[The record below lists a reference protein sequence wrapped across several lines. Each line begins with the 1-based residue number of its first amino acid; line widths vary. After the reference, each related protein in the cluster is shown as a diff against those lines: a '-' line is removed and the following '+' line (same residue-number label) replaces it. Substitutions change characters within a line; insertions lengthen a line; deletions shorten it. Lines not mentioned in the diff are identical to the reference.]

1 MKLFLRFF
9 GFLFAAGTILF
20 VVGVAAASGLLW
32 HYSKDLPDYSQL
44 QDYEPPV
51 MTRVHA
57 ADGSLVAEY
66 ARERRLYIPIQAVPK
81 LVINAF
87 LAAED
92 KNFYEHG
99 GLDFFGIARAAVNY
113 AQNFGSNRHP
123 QGASTITQQVAK
135 NFLLSNEVSFSRKIK
150 EALLALKIE
159 RTYSK
164 DKILE
169 LYLNEI
175 YLGLGAYGIA
185 SASLTYFDKGVNELT
200 VPEAAYLAA
209 LPKAPNNYHP
219 FRARERALERRN
231 WVIDQMAQDGFITG
245 VQADAAK
252 RTSLGVTQKPTSTHT
267 FAAEYFAEEVRRELY
282 DRYGE
287 KKLYDGGLSVRT
299 TLDTKLQMLA
309 RKTLTEGLV
318 RFDEG
323 QGWRGPVAKIDISGD
338 WGVKLA
344 DVKALADVAPWRL
357 AVVLETSDQS
367 ARIGLQPGREPG
379 GYISKEREVG
389 ILPLDGLKWA
399 RSGGK
404 AVTKVGQVLNPGDV
418 VYVELAKV
426 AGQYRLHQVPEVSG
440 AMVVEDP
447 WTGRV
452 LAMVGGFSYDQSQ
465 FNRATQALRQPGS
478 SFKPIVYAAA
488 LDNGY
493 TPSTLV
499 LDAPIEIDQGPGLGV
514 WKPENYENN
523 FFGPSTLRFGIE
535 HSRNVMTVR
544 LAQDIGMPLI
554 AEYAKRFGVYDQ
566 LPPYLSFAL
575 GAGETTLL
583 RMVTAYGMFDN
594 GGRRIKPTLI
604 DRIQDRYGHTVYRH
618 DERECIGC
626 DAKKWANQPE
636 PSLIDRRE
644 QVLDPMTAYQITSMM
659 EGVVLRGTA
668 AGAGFQ
674 KEFGK
679 PVAGKTG
686 TTNDEKDAWFIGYTP
701 DIVVG
706 VYMGYDKPRH
716 LGRGATGGHLAAPIV
731 KDFMKVA
738 LADKP
743 AVPFRVPPGIK
754 LIRVDLKTGQR
765 AGPNSEKVILEAFKP
780 GTAPPDNY
788 SVVGYG
794 NDPQQQDQP
803 PGRGP
808 PGFFRVSPDADRAVR
823 SGTGG
828 LY

>member
-1 MKLFLRFF
+1 MKFILRFL

-20 VVGVAAASGLLW
+20 VVGVAAVSGLLW

-99 GLDFFGIARAAVNY
+99 GLDFTGIARAALNY
-113 AQNFGSNRHP
+113 VQNFGSGRHP

-185 SASLTYFDKGVNELT
+185 SASLTYFDKGVNELA
-200 VPEAAYLAA
+200 VQEAAYLAA

-219 FRARERALERRN
+219 FRARERALDRRN
-231 WVIDQMAQDGFITG
+231 WVIDQMAQDGFITAA
-245 VQADAAK
+245 QAEAAK
-252 RTSLGVTQKPTSTHT
+252 RAPLGVTQKATTAHT
-267 FAAEYFAEEVRRELY
+267 FAAEYFAEEVRRELF

-299 TLDTKLQMLA
+299 TLDTKYQVLA
-309 RKTLTEGLV
+309 RKVLTEGLV
-318 RFDEG
+318 RFDEA

-344 DVKALADVAPWRL
+344 DIKALADVAPWRL

-367 ARIGLQPGREPG
+367 ARIGVQPGREPG
-379 GYISKEREVG
+379 GNISKERDIG
-389 ILPLDGLKWA
+389 ILPLDGMKWA
-399 RSGGK
+399 RTGGK
-404 AVTKVGQVLNPGDV
+404 AVTKVSQVLNPGDV
-418 VYVELAKV
+418 VYVAPAKV
-426 AGQYRLHQVPEVSG
+426 AGQYLLHQIPEVSG

-493 TPSTLV
+493 TPSSLV

-514 WKPENYENN
+514 WKPENYEND
-523 FFGPSTLRFGIE
+523 FYGPSTLRFGIE

-554 AEYAKRFGVYDQ
+554 AEYAKRFGVYDN

-626 DAKKWANQPE
+626 DAKKWENQPE

-659 EGVVLRGTA
+659 EGVVQRGTA

-674 KEFGK
+674 KEVGK

-701 DIVVG
+701 DVVVG
-706 VYMGYDKPRH
+706 VYLGYDKPRT
-716 LGRGATGGHLAAPIV
+716 LGRRATGGALAAPIV

-743 AVPFRVPPGIK
+743 AAPFRVPPGIK

-794 NDPQQQDQP
+794 NDQQQQEQA

>member
-1 MKLFLRFF
+1 MKLILRFF

-20 VVGVAAASGLLW
+20 VVGVAATAGLLW

-99 GLDFFGIARAAVNY
+99 GLDFFGIARAALNY
-113 AQNFGSNRHP
+113 AQNFGSGRHP

-135 NFLLSNEVSFSRKIK
+135 NFLLSNEVSFTRKIK

-231 WVIDQMAQDGFITG
+231 WVIDQMAADGFINTA
-245 VQADAAK
+245 QAEAAK
-252 RTSLGVTQKPTSTHT
+252 RTELNVTQKATSTHT
-267 FAAEYFAEEVRRELY
+267 FAAEYFAEEVRRELF

-287 KKLYDGGLSVRT
+287 KKLYEGGLSVRT
-299 TLDTKLQMLA
+299 TLDTKYQVLA
-309 RKTLTEGLV
+309 RTVLTEGLV
-318 RFDEG
+318 RYDEA
-323 QGWRGPVAKIDISGD
+323 QGWRGPVAKVDISGD

-379 GYISKEREVG
+379 GYVSKERAVG
-389 ILPLDGLKWA
+389 IVPLEGVKWA
-399 RSGGK
+399 
-404 AVTKVGQVLNPGDV
+404 KVKGRAPAKVNQVLEPGDV
-418 VYVELAKV
+418 VYVAADKI
-426 AGQYRLHQVPEVSG
+426 AGQYRLQQVPEVSG
-440 AMVVEDP
+440 AIVVEDP

-523 FFGPSTLRFGIE
+523 FYGPSTLRFGIE

-544 LAQDIGMPLI
+544 LAQDVGMPLI
-554 AEYAKRFGVYDQ
+554 AEYAKRFGVYDE

-679 PVAGKTG
+679 PIAGKTG

-716 LGRGATGGHLAAPIV
+716 LGRGATGGHLSAPIV

-794 NDPQQQDQP
+794 NDQQQQEP
-803 PGRGP
+803 APGRGQ

>member
-20 VVGVAAASGLLW
+20 VVGVAAAAGLLW
-32 HYSKDLPDYSQL
+32 HFSKDLPDYSQL

-57 ADGSLVAEY
+57 GDGSLVAEY

-92 KNFYEHG
+92 KNFYDHG
-99 GLDFFGIARAAVNY
+99 GLDFGGILRAAFNY
-113 AQNFGSNRHP
+113 AQNFGTNRHP

-135 NFLLSNEVSFSRKIK
+135 NFLLSNEVSFQRKIK
-150 EALLALKIE
+150 EALLALKME

-175 YLGLGAYGIA
+175 YLGFGAYGIA
-185 SASLTYFDKGVNELT
+185 SASLTYFDKSVHELT
-200 VPEAAYLAA
+200 IGEAAYLAA

-219 FRARERALERRN
+219 FRQRERAIERRN
-231 WVIDQMAQDGFITG
+231 WVLDQMAQNGFAK
-245 VQADAAK
+245 VSDAEAAK
-252 RTSLGVTQKPTSTHT
+252 RQPLNVVQRASGTRI
-267 FAAEYFAEEVRRELY
+267 FAAEFFAEEVRREIY

-287 KKLYDGGLSVRT
+287 KKLYEGGLSVRT
-299 TLDTKLQMLA
+299 TLDTKYQVLA
-309 RKTLTEGLV
+309 RKVLTDGLV
-318 RFDEG
+318 RYDEVH
-323 QGWRGPVAKIDISGD
+323 GWRGPVQQIDIKGD
-338 WGVKLA
+338 WGTKLS
-344 DVKALADVAPWRL
+344 DVKALADVAPWQL
-357 AVVLETSDQS
+357 AVVLETGDQS
-367 ARIGLQPGREPG
+367 ARVGLQPDRDPG
-379 GYISKEREVG
+379 GAVSNERPIG
-389 ILPLDGLKWA
+389 ILPLEGMKWA
-399 RSGGK
+399 KVQNR
-404 AVTKVGQVLNPGDV
+404 VPTKVSQVLNPGDV
-418 VYVELAKV
+418 VYVEPSKT
-426 AGQYRLHQVPEVSG
+426 AGQFRLHQIPEVSG
-440 AMVVEDP
+440 GIVVMDP

-478 SFKPIVYAAA
+478 SFKPIVYATA

-499 LDAPIEIDQGPGLGV
+499 LDAPIEIDQGAGQGV
-514 WKPENYENN
+514 WQPENYEKN
-523 FFGPSTLRFGIE
+523 FYGPSTLRFGVE

-554 AEYAKRFGVYDQ
+554 AEYAKRMGVYDD

-583 RMVTAYGMFDN
+583 RMVTAYSMFDN
-594 GGRRIKPTLI
+594 GGRRVKPTLI
-604 DRIQDRYGHTVYRH
+604 DRIQDRYGHTIYKH
-618 DERECIGC
+618 DERECTSC
-626 DAKKWANQPE
+626 DAPKWSDQPE
-636 PSLIDRRE
+636 PTLIDRRQ
-644 QVLDPMTAYQITSMM
+644 QVLDPMTAYQITSIM
-659 EGVVLRGTA
+659 EGVTIRGTA
-668 AGAGFQ
+668 GGM
-674 KEFGK
+674 EREIGK

-686 TTNDEKDAWFIGYTP
+686 TTNDEKDAWFIGFTP
-701 DIVVG
+701 DLVVG

-716 LGRGATGGHLAAPIV
+716 LTFPGGATGGHLSAPVV
-731 KDFMKVA
+731 KEFLKTA

-743 AVPFRVPPGIK
+743 AVPFRVPSGIK
-754 LIRVDLKTGQR
+754 LVRVDLKTGVR
-765 AGPNSEKVILEAFKP
+765 AGPGTEKVILEAFKP

-788 SVVGYG
+788 SVVGVG
-794 NDPQQQDQP
+794 EGEGG
-803 PGRGP
+803 GRPFGA
-808 PGFFRVSPDADRAVR
+808 GVSPDAERAVR
-823 SGTGG
+823 SGGTGG

>member
-1 MKLFLRFF
+1 MKLLLRFF

-20 VVGVAAASGLLW
+20 VVGVAAAAGLLW
-32 HYSKDLPDYSQL
+32 HFSKDLPDYSQL

-57 ADGSLVAEY
+57 ADGSLVGEY

-81 LVINAF
+81 MVINAF

-99 GLDFFGIARAAVNY
+99 GLDFTGIARAAVNY
-113 AQNFGSNRHP
+113 LQNYGSSRRP

-135 NFLLSNEVSFSRKIK
+135 NFLLTNELSVSRKLK

-185 SASLTYFDKGVNELT
+185 AASLTYFDKAVNELT
-200 VPEAAYLAA
+200 VPEAAYLAS
-209 LPKAPNNYHP
+209 LPKAPSNYHP
-219 FRARERALERRN
+219 FRQRERAIERRN
-231 WVIDQMAQDGFITG
+231 WVLDRMAEAGF
-245 VQADAAK
+245 VKAADAEKAK
-252 RTSLGVTQKPTSTHT
+252 RSPLGVTSKSTSTHT
-267 FAAEYFAEEVRRELY
+267 FAGEYFAEEVRRELY
-282 DRYGE
+282 ERYGE
-287 KKLYDGGLSVRT
+287 KKLYEGGLSVRT
-299 TLDTKLQMLA
+299 SLDPKLQVLA
-309 RKTLTEGLV
+309 RKTMIDGLV
-318 RFDEG
+318 RFDQT
-323 QGWRGPVAKIDISGD
+323 QGWRGPVSKVDVGAD

-344 DVKALADVAPWRL
+344 EVKALSDVAPWRL
-357 AVVLETSDQS
+357 AVVLEVSDQS

-379 GYISKEREVG
+379 GFISKERTVG

-399 RSGGK
+399 KTGGK
-404 AVTKVGQVLNPGDV
+404 VPTKVSQVVSPGDV
-418 VYVELAKV
+418 VYVEPTKTE
-426 AGQYRLHQVPEVSG
+426 GQFSLRQVPEISG

-447 WTGRV
+447 QTGRV
-452 LAMVGGFSYDQSQ
+452 LAMVGGFSFDQSQ

-478 SFKPIVYAAA
+478 SFKPFVYAAA

-493 TPSTLV
+493 TPSTIV
-499 LDAPIEIDQGPGLGV
+499 LDAPLEIDQGPGIGV
-514 WKPENYENN
+514 WRPENYEGK
-523 FFGPSTLRFGIE
+523 FYGPSTLRFGIE

-554 AEYAKRFGVYDQ
+554 ADYAKRFGVYDD
-566 LPPYLSFAL
+566 LPPYLSFSL

-594 GGRRIKPTLI
+594 GGRRIKPTLV
-604 DRIQDRYGHTVYRH
+604 DRIQDRYGHTVYKH

-626 DAKKWANQPE
+626 DVKKWENQPE
-636 PSLIDRRE
+636 PSLVDRRQ

-659 EGVVLRGTA
+659 EGVVQRGTA
-668 AGAGFQ
+668 TVVRDVGR
-674 KEFGK
+674 

-686 TTNDEKDAWFIGYTP
+686 TTNDEKDAWFIGFTP
-701 DIVVG
+701 DMVVG

-716 LGRGATGGHLAAPIV
+716 IGRGATGGHLAAPIV

-754 LIRVDLKTGQR
+754 LIRVDAKTGAR
-765 AGPNSEKVILEAFKP
+765 AGPETSRAILEGFKP
-780 GTAPPDNY
+780 GTAPPSDGY
-788 SVVGYG
+788 SVVGSG
-794 NDPQQQDQP
+794 D
-803 PGRGP
+803 GRDAERPWGV
-808 PGFFRVSPDADRAVR
+808 GVTPDADRAVR

>member
-1 MKLFLRFF
+1 MKLVLRFF
-9 GFLFAAGTILF
+9 GFLFAVGTILF
-20 VVGVAAASGLLW
+20 VVGVAAAAGLLW
-32 HYSKDLPDYSQL
+32 HFSKDLPDYSQL

-99 GLDFFGIARAAVNY
+99 GLDFFGIARAGIIYLQNY
-113 AQNFGSNRHP
+113 GSSRRP

-135 NFLLSNEVSFSRKIK
+135 NFLLSNELSMARKVK

-164 DKILE
+164 EKILE

-185 SASLTYFDKGVNELT
+185 AASLVYFDKAVNELT
-200 VPEAAYLAA
+200 VPEAAYLAS

-219 FRARERALERRN
+219 FRQRERAIERRN
-231 WVIDQMAQDGFITG
+231 WVIDRMGEAGFVNT
-245 VQADAAK
+245 ADAEKAK
-252 RTSLGVTQKPTSTHT
+252 RSPLGVTTKATSGHI

-282 DRYGE
+282 ERYGE
-287 KKLYDGGLSVRT
+287 KKLYEGGLSVRT
-299 TLDTKLQMLA
+299 SLDTKLQLLA
-309 RKTLTEGLV
+309 RKTFTEGLV
-318 RFDEG
+318 RYDEA
-323 QGWRGPVAKIDISGD
+323 QGWRGPVTKIDIAGD

-344 DVKALADVAPWRL
+344 EVKALADVAPWRL
-357 AVVLETSDQS
+357 AVVLEVSDQS

-379 GYISKEREVG
+379 GFVSKGRTVG
-389 ILPLDGLKWA
+389 ILPLDGMKWA
-399 RSGGK
+399 KTSGRAVGK
-404 AVTKVGQVLNPGDV
+404 VSQVVSPGDV
-418 VYVELAKV
+418 VYVEPAKTD
-426 AGQYRLHQVPEVSG
+426 GQFILHQVPEISG

-452 LAMVGGFSYDQSQ
+452 LAMVGGFSFDQSQ
-465 FNRATQALRQPGS
+465 FNRASQALRQPGS
-478 SFKPIVYAAA
+478 SFKPFVYAAA

-493 TPSTLV
+493 TPSTIV
-499 LDAPIEIDQGPGLGV
+499 LDAPVEIDQGPGVGV
-514 WKPENYENN
+514 WRPENYEGK
-523 FFGPSTLRFGIE
+523 FYGPATLRFGLE

-554 AEYAKRFGVYDQ
+554 AEYAKRFGVYDD

-583 RMVTAYGMFDN
+583 RMTTAYAMFDN
-594 GGRRIKPTLI
+594 GGRRIKSTLV
-604 DRIQDRYGHTVYRH
+604 DRIQDRYGHTVYKH
-618 DERECIGC
+618 DERECVGC
-626 DAKKWANQPE
+626 AGKKWENQPE
-636 PSLIDRRE
+636 PSLVDRRQ

-659 EGVVLRGTA
+659 EGVVQRGTA
-668 AGAGFQ
+668 TVVR
-674 KEFGK
+674 EVGK

-686 TTNDEKDAWFIGYTP
+686 TTNDEKDAWFIGFTP

-706 VYMGYDKPRH
+706 VYLGYDKPRH

-731 KDFMKVA
+731 KEFLKVA

-743 AVPFRVPPGIK
+743 AAPFRVPPGIK
-754 LIRVDLKTGQR
+754 LVRVDLKSGTR
-765 AGPNSEKVILEAFKP
+765 AGPGTERAILEAFKP

-788 SVVGYG
+788 SVVGDG
-794 NDPQQQDQP
+794 AEG
-803 PGRGP
+803 GRSWGL
-808 PGFFRVSPDADRAVR
+808 GVSPDADRAVR

>member
-1 MKLFLRFF
+1 MKLLLRFF

-20 VVGVAAASGLLW
+20 VVGVAATAGLLW

-113 AQNFGSNRHP
+113 AQNFGSSRRP

-135 NFLLSNEVSFSRKIK
+135 NFLLSNEVSFTRKIK

-185 SASLTYFDKGVNELT
+185 SASLTYFDKGVNEIT

-219 FRARERALERRN
+219 FRQRERALERRN
-231 WVIDQMAQDGFITG
+231 WVIDQMAQDGFITN
-245 VQADAAK
+245 VQAEAAK
-252 RTSLGVTQKPTSTHT
+252 RSALGVTQKATSTHT

-299 TLDTKLQMLA
+299 TLDTKLQVLA
-309 RKTLTEGLV
+309 RQTLTEGLV
-318 RFDEG
+318 RFDET

-367 ARIGLQPGREPG
+367 ARIGLPPGREPG
-379 GYISKEREVG
+379 GYVSKERDVG
-389 ILPLDGLKWA
+389 IVPLDGVKWA
-399 RSGGK
+399 RTGGK
-404 AVTKVGQVLNPGDV
+404 PVSKVGQVLNSGDV
-418 VYVELAKV
+418 VYVEPAKLP
-426 AGQYRLHQVPEVSG
+426 GQYRLHQVPEVSG

-493 TPSTLV
+493 TPSTLI
-499 LDAPIEIDQGPGLGV
+499 LDGPIEVDQGPGLGT

-523 FFGPSTLRFGIE
+523 FYGPSTLRFGVE

-544 LAQDIGMPLI
+544 LAQDLGMPLI
-554 AEYAKRFGVYDQ
+554 AEYAKRFGVYDE

-575 GAGETTLL
+575 GAGETTLM
-583 RMVTAYGMFDN
+583 RMVTAYAMFDN
-594 GGRRIKPTLI
+594 GGRRVKPTLI

-626 DAKKWANQPE
+626 DAKKWGNQPE

-644 QVLDPMTAYQITSMM
+644 QVLDPMTAYQITSIM

-674 KEFGK
+674 KEVGK

-716 LGRGATGGHLAAPIV
+716 LGRGATGGHLSAPIV
-731 KDFMKVA
+731 KDFLKVA

-765 AGPNSEKVILEAFKP
+765 AGPGTERPILEAFKP

-794 NDPQQQDQP
+794 NDQQQQEQA